1 MRLEKHEDPDK
12 IGVSIFK
19 PMVLETY
26 LELSNGTG
34 TTWKLCV
41 CSFPFYKR
49 FSLFWSL
56 NTRFFGNCV
65 RLHSKKSTKHNI
77 LSHDSLRGRVGYAI
91 YADLNVR

>member
-34 TTWKLCV
+34 TT
-41 CSFPFYKR
+41 
-49 FSLFWSL
+49 
-56 NTRFFGNCV
+56 
-65 RLHSKKSTKHNI
+65 
-77 LSHDSLRGRVGYAI
+77 
-91 YADLNVR
+91 